1 MIADQA
7 TLGQAECEM
16 FLQVHFFRS
25 AFPLAAGREGTGML
39 VALISKRAALLR
51 CSWLYRPYGWLLY
64 SAEEILDY

>member
-51 CSWLYRPYGWLLY
+51 CS
-64 SAEEILDY
+64 

>member
-7 TLGQAECEM
+7 TLDQAERDM

-39 VALISKRAALLR
+39 VALICKRAALLQG
-51 CSWLYRPYGWLLY
+51 PF
-64 SAEEILDY
+64 IF